1 MKIMSINVSLPE
13 KIIFKNKNLT
23 TSIFKAPTNKT
34 IKVESEGLLGDR
46 QADLKAHGG
55 SNKAVYLYSYLHY
68 KYWSNVLSKD
78 LSKNFGL
85 VGENLTIDDL
95 NEKEL
100 FIGDELKIANVV
112 IKVTQPRIPC
122 YKLGIKMNSKRFVQQ
137 FIDYA
142 HLGMYA
148 KVIKKGEI
156 IKGDTLELIHREN
169 NTMSVY
175 EVSRLIFD
183 KNENID
189 QMKKA
194 MKIECLSEEIKT
206 RLSSRLVK
214 LGHYETL

>member
-1 MKIMSINVSLPE
+1 M
-13 KIIFKNKNLT
+13 
-23 TSIFKAPTNKT
+23 
-34 IKVESEGLLGDR
+34 
-46 QADLKAHGG
+46 
-55 SNKAVYLYSYLHY
+55 
-68 KYWSNVLSKD
+68 SKD

-85 VGENLTIDDL
+85 VGENLTVDDL
-95 NEKEL
+95 NEKEF
-100 FIGDELKIANVV
+100 FIGDELKISNVV

-122 YKLGIKMNSKRFVQQ
+122 YKLGIKMNSKEFVQQ
-137 FIDYA
+137 FINYA

-156 IKGDTLELIHREN
+156 VKGDSLELIHRESN
-169 NTMSVY
+169 SMSVY

-214 LGHYETL
+214 LGHYEIL

>member
-1 MKIMSINVSLPE
+1 MKILSINVSLPE

-46 QADLKAHGG
+46 QADLRAHGG

-85 VGENLTIDDL
+85 VGENLTVDDL
-95 NEKEL
+95 NEKEF
-100 FIGDELKIANVV
+100 FIGDELKISNVV

-122 YKLGIKMNSKRFVQQ
+122 YKLGIKMNSKEFVQQ
-137 FIDYA
+137 FINYA

-156 IKGDTLELIHREN
+156 VKGDSLELIYRESN
-169 NTMSVY
+169 SMSVY

-214 LGHYETL
+214 LGHYEIL

>member
-1 MKIMSINVSLPE
+1 M
-13 KIIFKNKNLT
+13 
-23 TSIFKAPTNKT
+23 
-34 IKVESEGLLGDR
+34 
-46 QADLKAHGG
+46 
-55 SNKAVYLYSYLHY
+55 
-68 KYWSNVLSKD
+68 SKD
-78 LSKNFGL
+78 LSKKFGL
-85 VGENLTIDDL
+85 VGENLTVDDL
-95 NEKEL
+95 NEKEF
-100 FIGDELKIANVV
+100 FIGDELKISNVV

-122 YKLGIKMNSKRFVQQ
+122 YKLGIKMNSKEFVQQ
-137 FIDYA
+137 FINYA

-156 IKGDTLELIHREN
+156 VKGDSLELIHRESN
-169 NTMSVY
+169 SMSVY

-214 LGHYETL
+214 LGHYEIL

>member
-1 MKIMSINVSLPE
+1 MKILSVNVSLPE
-13 KIIFKNKNLT
+13 KIIFKNKKLT
-23 TSIFKAPTNKT
+23 TSIFKAPTNKI
-34 IKVESEGLLGDR
+34 IKVERNGLLGDK

-55 SNKAVYLYSYLHY
+55 LNKAVYLYSYLHY
-68 KYWSNVLSKD
+68 QYWSNILSKD
-78 LSKNFGL
+78 FSKSFGL

-100 FIGDELKIANVV
+100 FIGDELKISNVI

-122 YKLGIKMNSKRFVQQ
+122 YKLGIKMNNKEFVQQ
-137 FIDYA
+137 FINYA

-148 KVIKKGEI
+148 KVIKEGEI
-156 IKGDTLELIHREN
+156 IKGDSLELIHRES

-183 KNENID
+183 KDENID

-194 MKIECLSEEIKT
+194 MKIEHLSDEIKT

-214 LGHYETL
+214 LGHYEIL